1 MSDRF
6 EEGLAVRR
14 EVLGAEHVDRSL
26 EQASP
31 FSRPMQELV
40 TEYCWGAV
48 WTRQGL
54 DRRTRSLVNL
64 GMLTALDRPHE
75 LGAHVRG
82 ALNERLHRGG
92 DPGGAAAGG
101 RLLRHAGRAARR
113 SGSPSRRSRMGAGEG
128 SAPSDRAGPAQRH
141 ERPLAGAA
149 RGRPRNSSHGSRS
162 SRTCRGAFGHARAE
176 GEGARSASR

>member
-14 EVLGAEHVDRSL
+14 AVLGAEHVDRSL

-48 WTRQGL
+48 WTREGL

-64 GMLTALDRPHE
+64 GMLTALGKSHE

-82 ALNERLHRGG
+82 ALTNGCTEQEIQEVLLQ
-92 DPGGAAAGG
+92 AAVYCGMPAGLEAF
-101 RLLRHAGRAARR
+101 RVAEQAIEDARR
-113 SGSPSRRSRMGAGEG
+113 
-128 SAPSDRAGPAQRH
+128 
-141 ERPLAGAA
+141 
-149 RGRPRNSSHGSRS
+149 
-162 SRTCRGAFGHARAE
+162 
-176 GEGARSASR
+176 